1 MATTVEDQ
9 HDVAF
14 EKAVAAGCKPFWYDG
29 IIGPAWH
36 CGCDQN
42 GKTHYADQQCSV
54 VRFYKAK

>member
-42 GKTHYADQQCSV
+42 GKTHYADQQ
-54 VRFYKAK
+54 